1 MPTRPA
7 PAALFTLQE
16 LEALVKSLLVSI
28 PRQFHSGR
36 LGIRDLE
43 WPCGEGRLVNGS
55 ARHQEAEGSGMGLR
69 KLVDVHDPGPGH

>member
-36 LGIRDLE
+36 AG
-43 WPCGEGRLVNGS
+43 
-55 ARHQEAEGSGMGLR
+55 HQ
-69 KLVDVHDPGPGH
+69 GPGVAVWRGKIGEWVSPPSGGGGVWNGAEKARGCP